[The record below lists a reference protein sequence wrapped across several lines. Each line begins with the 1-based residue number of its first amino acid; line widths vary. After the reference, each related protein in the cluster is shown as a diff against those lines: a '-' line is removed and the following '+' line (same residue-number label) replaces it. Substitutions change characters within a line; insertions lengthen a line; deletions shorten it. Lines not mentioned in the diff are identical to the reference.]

1 MTENGGLS
9 SEPLDPDF
17 DKCVHSESSHGIIS
31 FPNCCGFSVCPSSLP
46 GSVDPE
52 EAMREQA
59 HQMKREE
66 HKAIL
71 AQLLE
76 VTLLVFV
83 PEVSFQKLNFRC
95 LIRLRTRTWLC
106 LRKSGLRKRSARRH
120 STGSHTSKSSSLP
133 PQIFLRDSRQTGF
146 SLHHRG
152 LMSPSKNR
160 SALSCKSYVC
170 RTARS

>member
-1 MTENGGLS
+1 MLENIESYLPQIMEQITEGVQDDFDNLCAERGINKRLLELEEILGLTENGGLS

-76 VTLLVFV
+76 VENQNMALLA
-83 PEVSFQKLNFRC
+83 EVRAEEKECTAALDRITYLEKQLVAASN
-95 LIRLRTRTWLC
+95 IS
-106 LRKSGLRKRSARRH
+106 SGL
-120 STGSHTSKSSSLP
+120 
-133 PQIFLRDSRQTGF
+133 QTDR
-146 SLHHRG
+146 L
-152 LMSPSKNR
+152 
-160 SALSCKSYVC
+160 
-170 RTARS
+170 